1 MLLARSPHLGGGAGN
16 SGDGPLRTDNGD
28 AYLQQRLLIKKYLLV
43 PTEQDKV
50 PFLWK
55 LKNHGFCL
63 LSEQLFSKCFLQK

>member
-1 MLLARSPHLGGGAGN
+1 MLLARSPHLRGAGN

-28 AYLQQRLLIKKYLLV
+28 AYLQQRLFIKKYLLV

-55 LKNHGFCL
+55 LKKHVFCL

>member
-1 MLLARSPHLGGGAGN
+1 MCCWLAALIWGGAGN

-55 LKNHGFCL
+55 LKNHRFCL